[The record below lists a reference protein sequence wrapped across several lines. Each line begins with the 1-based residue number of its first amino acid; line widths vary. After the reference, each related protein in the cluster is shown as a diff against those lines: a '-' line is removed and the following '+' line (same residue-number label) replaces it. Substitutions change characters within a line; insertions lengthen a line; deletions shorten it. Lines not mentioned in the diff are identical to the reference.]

1 MTKHRLGIVIP
12 YRNRYSQLYEF
23 KTAIKEYLRKTD
35 IDYRLIIV
43 EQDDAKL
50 FNRGKLLNIGFSEAT
65 KLNCDYV
72 CFHDVDMLPS
82 KVDYGYSNIPIHLA
96 TTLINSDNTHK
107 PIFDQYFGG
116 VTMFPVE
123 TLTS

>member
-50 FNRGKLLNIGFSEAT
+50 FNRGKLLNIGIQKAIVYKF
-65 KLNCDYV
+65 L
-72 CFHDVDMLPS
+72 
-82 KVDYGYSNIPIHLA
+82 
-96 TTLINSDNTHK
+96 
-107 PIFDQYFGG
+107 
-116 VTMFPVE
+116 
-123 TLTS
+123 